1 MTRDARSLYHTESA
15 PGQYWSTAN
24 VGEAMPGVVTPF
36 GWSVWGPAIDVGM
49 KDAFR
54 RTGALEPERVVF
66 TGEADSSAVTV
77 FHGRGALSVNF
88 LCEMGDRLPG
98 TSADAIA
105 KQLLGEVPAGISIP
119 HTRKRLPAVAVKMP
133 KAFAGIRK
141 EALRDTAHTQ
151 AWWQEHIRAMD
162 SRDLEATKRALDDA
176 RKKQIE
182 MTKVQARAVFVGVQ
196 SIYDQLLALI
206 AKSGISEEQA
216 NALMA
221 GQGSHAETEIIAD
234 LWDLGRDKMT
244 LEAFLDKH
252 GYHGLGEG
260 QLISKMW
267 REDPE
272 PVLRLAKQYSAR
284 PDSEHPHLMA
294 EKRTREREAAEK
306 ALLAKLPA
314 WKRPMAKQILKLAV
328 ARIPLRGVAKEA
340 LIRCLDVCRAAARRM
355 GTLLVEQGVLN
366 EVDDVFY
373 FTADELL
380 AGLPANAK
388 ELAAERRAIREDLLR
403 TDIPRTWDGTP
414 TRIPISEPAA
424 EATGPAPAAPTGV
437 AVTGIG
443 ASGGVVEG
451 TARVVFDPTEVDV
464 EPGDIIVAPTT
475 DPSWAAVLFLAEALV
490 VDIGGPLSHAAV
502 VAREC
507 GIPCVIGTDNGTAV
521 LRSGDRIRVDGNKGT
536 VEILSRAP
544 ATV

>member
-1 MTRDARSLYHTESA
+1 MTTDALSLYHTESA
-15 PGQYWSTAN
+15 KGCFWSTAN
-24 VGEAMPGVVTPF
+24 VGEALPGVVTPF
-36 GWSVWGPAIDVGM
+36 GWSVWGPAIDLGM

-54 RTGALEPERVVF
+54 QTGALEPERVVF
-66 TGEADSSAVTV
+66 NPEADKRAVTV

-88 LCEMGDRLPG
+88 LCEMGNRLPG

-105 KQLLGEVPAGISIP
+105 KQLLGEMPVGIQIP
-119 HTRKRLPAVAVKMP
+119 QTGKRHRAIALNMP
-133 KAFAGIRK
+133 KTFARIRK

-151 AWWQEHIRAMD
+151 AWWSAHIKAMPT
-162 SRDLEATKRALDDA
+162 RDMAATKVALKDA
-176 RKKQIE
+176 RKE
-182 MTKVQARAVFVGVQ
+182 MNAMTALQARAVFVGVQ

-206 AKSGISEEQA
+206 AKSDLTPEQA

-234 LWDLGRDKMT
+234 LWALGREQMALD
-244 LEAFLDKH
+244 AFMDKH

-260 QLISKMW
+260 QLIAKMW

-272 PVLRLAKQYSAR
+272 PVLRLAKQYAAR
-284 PDSEHPHLMA
+284 PDSEHPHLMSD
-294 EKRTREREAAEK
+294 KRTQERVAAEK
-306 ALLAKLPA
+306 ALLAKTSVL
-314 WKRPMAKQILKLAV
+314 KRPIAKQILKLAV

-340 LIRCLDVCRAAARRM
+340 LIRCLDVSRAAARRM

-373 FTADELL
+373 FTADELD

-388 ELAAERRAIREDLLR
+388 ELAAERKALREELLKI
-403 TDIPRTWDGTP
+403 DIPRTWEGTP
-414 TRIPISEPAA
+414 AKLPVTEQALASDARA
-424 EATGPAPAAPTGV
+424 EGDDTL

-451 TARVVFDPTEVDV
+451 NARVVFDPTEVDV

-507 GIPCVIGTDNGTAV
+507 GIPCVIGTDNGTSV
-521 LRSGDRIRVDGNKGT
+521 LRTGDVIRVDGNKGT
-536 VEILSRAP
+536 VEILKRAG
-544 ATV
+544 A

>member
-1 MTRDARSLYHTESA
+1 MNTEALSLYHTESA
-15 PGQYWSTAN
+15 KGHFWSTAN
-24 VGEAMPGVVTPF
+24 VGEALPGVVTPF
-36 GWSVWGPAIDVGM
+36 GWSIWGPAIDLGM

-66 TGEADSSAVTV
+66 NPEADQRAVTV

-88 LCEMGDRLPG
+88 LCEMGNRLPG
-98 TSADAIA
+98 TSSDAIA
-105 KQLLGEVPAGISIP
+105 KQLLGEMPVGIQIP
-119 HTRKRLPAVAVKMP
+119 QTGKRNRAIALNMP
-133 KAFAGIRK
+133 KTFANIRK

-151 AWWQEHIRAMD
+151 AWWSAHIKAMPT
-162 SRDLEATKRALDDA
+162 RDMDATKAALDDA
-176 RKKQIE
+176 RKE
-182 MTKVQARAVFVGVQ
+182 MCAMTAIQARAVFVGVQ

-206 AKSGISEEQA
+206 AKSDITPEQA

-234 LWDLGRDKMT
+234 LWALGRDQMD

-260 QLISKMW
+260 QLIAKMW

-272 PVLRLAKQYSAR
+272 PVLRLAKQYAAR
-284 PDSEHPHLMA
+284 PESEHPNLMA
-294 EKRTREREAAEK
+294 DQRTREREAAER
-306 ALLAKLPA
+306 ALLAKTPFYQ
-314 WKRPMAKQILKLAV
+314 RPIAKQILKLAV

-355 GTLLVEQGVLN
+355 GTLLVAQGVID

-373 FTADELL
+373 FTADELI

-388 ELAAERRAIREDLLR
+388 ELAAERKAIREDLLR
-403 TDIPRTWDGTP
+403 HDIPRTWEGTP
-414 TRIPISEPAA
+414 EMLPLREASEGGASA
-424 EATGPAPAAPTGV
+424 STEAPTGI

-443 ASGGVVEG
+443 ASGGIVEG

-464 EPGDIIVAPTT
+464 EPGDVIVAPTT

-521 LRSGDRIRVDGNKGT
+521 LRTGDTIRVDGNSGT
-536 VEILSRAP
+536 VEILSRASAP
-544 ATV
+544 V

>member
-1 MTRDARSLYHTESA
+1 MASDARSLYHTESA
-15 PGQYWSTAN
+15 KGCFWSTAN
-24 VGEAMPGVVTPF
+24 VGEALPGVVTPF
-36 GWSVWGPAIDVGM
+36 GWSVWGPAIDLGM

-54 RTGALEPERVVF
+54 RTGALEPDRVVF
-66 TGEADSSAVTV
+66 DAETDKRAVTV

-88 LCEMGDRLPG
+88 LCEMGNRLPG
-98 TSADAIA
+98 TSSDAIA
-105 KQLLGEVPAGISIP
+105 KQLLGEMPVGIQIP
-119 HTRKRLPAVAVKMP
+119 QTGKRHRAIAANMP
-133 KAFAGIRK
+133 KTFVNIRK

-151 AWWQEHIRAMD
+151 AWWSAHIKAMPK
-162 SRDLEATKRALDDA
+162 RDMTATTAALDDA
-176 RKKQIE
+176 RKE
-182 MTKVQARAVFVGVQ
+182 MCAMTAIQARAVFVGVQ

-206 AKSGISEEQA
+206 AKSDITPEQA

-234 LWDLGRDKMT
+234 LWELGRHQQS

-260 QLISKMW
+260 QLIAKMW

-272 PVLRLAKQYSAR
+272 PVVRLAKQYAAR

-294 EKRTREREAAEK
+294 EQRTREREAAEK
-306 ALLAKLPA
+306 ALLAKTPA
-314 WKRPMAKQILKLAV
+314 YQRPIAKLILKLAV

-355 GTLLVEQGVLN
+355 GTLLVEQGVLTDP
-366 EVDDVFY
+366 EDVFY
-373 FTADELL
+373 FTADELI
-380 AGLPANAK
+380 AGLPADAP
-388 ELAAERRAIREDLLR
+388 EVAAQRRAIREELLR
-403 TDIPRTWDGTP
+403 LDIPRTWEGTP
-414 TRIPISEPAA
+414 VPIVIA
-424 EATGPAPAAPTGV
+424 EASGV
-437 AVTGIG
+437 EHATDDVVLVTGIG

-451 TARVVFDPTEVDV
+451 LVRVVHDPTEVDV
-464 EPGDIIVAPTT
+464 EPGEIIVSQTT
-475 DPSWAAVLFLAEALV
+475 DPSWAAVLFLATALV

-521 LRSGDRIRVDGNKGT
+521 LRTGDLVRVDGNKGT
-536 VEILSRAP
+536 VEILKRAEVS
-544 ATV
+544 A

>member
-1 MTRDARSLYHTESA
+1 MATDALSLYHTESA
-15 PGQYWSTAN
+15 PGHFWSTAN
-24 VGEAMPGVVTPF
+24 VGEALPGVVTPF
-36 GWSVWGPAIDVGM
+36 GWSVWGPAIDLGM

-54 RTGALEPERVVF
+54 QTGALEPERVVF
-66 TGEADSSAVTV
+66 NPEADKRAVTV

-88 LCEMGDRLPG
+88 LCEMGNRLPG
-98 TSADAIA
+98 TSSDAIA
-105 KQLLGEVPAGISIP
+105 KQLLGEMPAGIQIP
-119 HTRKRLPAVAVKMP
+119 QTGKRNLAIARNMP
-133 KAFAGIRK
+133 KTFARIRK

-151 AWWQEHIRAMD
+151 AWWSAHIKAMPT
-162 SRDLEATKRALDDA
+162 RDLAQTKAALDDA
-176 RKKQIE
+176 RQE
-182 MTKVQARAVFVGVQ
+182 MCAMTAIQARAVFVGVQ
-196 SIYDQLLALI
+196 AIYDQLLALI
-206 AKSGISEEQA
+206 AKTDITPEQG

-234 LWDLGRDKMT
+234 LWALGRDQMS
-244 LEAFLDKH
+244 LDAFNDKH

-260 QLISKMW
+260 QLIAKMW

-272 PVLRLAKQYSAR
+272 PVLRLAKQYAAR
-284 PDSEHPHLMA
+284 PESEHPHLMA
-294 EKRTREREAAEK
+294 EQRTRERIAAEK
-306 ALLAKLPA
+306 ALLAKTPV
-314 WKRPMAKQILKLAV
+314 WKRPVAKQILKLSV

-355 GTLLVEQGVLN
+355 GTLLVDQGVLD

-373 FTADELL
+373 FTADELI

-388 ELAAERRAIREDLLR
+388 ELAAERKALREELLKI
-403 TDIPRTWDGTP
+403 DIPRTWEGTP
-414 TRIPISEPAA
+414 PKLPISEPTAPA
-424 EATGPAPAAPTGV
+424 EAPEATVGGV

-521 LRSGDRIRVDGNKGT
+521 LRSGDTIRVDGNKGT
-536 VEILSRAP
+536 VEILKRDPAP
-544 ATV
+544 V

>member
-1 MTRDARSLYHTESA
+1 MTTDALSLYHTESA
-15 PGQYWSTAN
+15 TGHFWSTAN
-24 VGEAMPGVVTPF
+24 VGEALPGVVTPF
-36 GWSVWGPAIDVGM
+36 GWSVWGPAIDLGM

-54 RTGALEPERVVF
+54 RTGALEPGRVLF
-66 TGEADSSAVTV
+66 NPEADKRAVTV

-88 LCEMGDRLPG
+88 LCEMGNRLPG
-98 TSADAIA
+98 TSSDAIA
-105 KQLLGEVPAGISIP
+105 KQLLGEMPAGIQIP
-119 HTRKRLPAVAVKMP
+119 QTGKRNLAIARTMP
-133 KAFAGIRK
+133 KTFANIRK

-151 AWWQEHIRAMD
+151 AWWSAHIKAMPT
-162 SRDLEATKRALDDA
+162 RDMAQTKAALDDA
-176 RKKQIE
+176 RQE
-182 MTKVQARAVFVGVQ
+182 MCAMTAIQARAVFVGVQ

-206 AKSGISEEQA
+206 AKSDITPEQA

-234 LWDLGRDKMT
+234 LWALGRDQ
-244 LEAFLDKH
+244 LSVDAFMDKH

-260 QLISKMW
+260 QLIAKMW

-272 PVLRLAKQYSAR
+272 PVLRLAKQYAAR

-294 EKRTREREAAEK
+294 EQRTREREAAER
-306 ALLAKLPA
+306 ALLAKTPFY
-314 WKRPMAKQILKLAV
+314 KRPIAKQILKLAV

-355 GTLLVEQGVLN
+355 GSLLVEQGVLD

-373 FTADELL
+373 FTADELI
-380 AGLPANAK
+380 AGLPDNAK
-388 ELAAERRAIREDLLR
+388 ALAKERKAIREELLKV
-403 TDIPRTWDGTP
+403 DIPRTWEGTP
-414 TRIPISEPAA
+414 AQLPISEPAA
-424 EATGPAPAAPTGV
+424 QAPTAGPAPDGV

-451 TARVVFDPTEVDV
+451 NARVVFDPTEVDV

-521 LRSGDRIRVDGNKGT
+521 LRTGDTIRVDGNKGT
-536 VEILSRAP
+536 VEILSRTQ